1 LKRFNWNSD
10 KNKQLLKERGISFE
24 DIEYYISTGHLLD
37 VIVKLDDY
45 EKELLESYENDE
57 WESVEDKEAE
67 IKRYRQYAANSLKR
81 NKKMVLQKNLW
92 VKPKCEFLLLGL

>member
-1 LKRFNWNSD
+1 M
-10 KNKQLLKERGISFE
+10 
-24 DIEYYISTGHLLD
+24 
-37 VIVKLDDY
+37 VKLDDY

-81 NKKMVLQKNLW
+81 NKKISIKITSKDLEDIQKRRLPYREILPFPGRISLVNN
-92 VKPKCEFLLLGL
+92 